1 LRFPAPVCLFDAL
14 ILLIGFTSFILT
26 YSIFQGVAISVS
38 DSTPFFVPL
47 SSSDL
52 PNAAN
57 PDTDPAIAAT
67 REQRSSACHDQS
79 TKGSVQQNELMSAV
93 LDILSDPHLTK
104 VCVCMCVCV
113 CLSVCVSVC
122 VFLCVYLCVYVF
134 LCALQGPTNVCMCV
148 SALNNI
154 GRPACPASH
163 YLWQDCI
170 CNFTSTWQEQGGITF
185 QAVKTVC
192 HTNQRA

>member
-1 LRFPAPVCLFDAL
+1 MGSSFSAALLRFPAPVCLFDAL

-113 CLSVCVSVC
+113 FECVCECVCVLMCVSVC
-122 VFLCVYLCVYVF
+122 VCVFVRSTRAHKCVYVCV
-134 LCALQGPTNVCMCV
+134 CA
-148 SALNNI
+148 
-154 GRPACPASH
+154 
-163 YLWQDCI
+163 
-170 CNFTSTWQEQGGITF
+170 
-185 QAVKTVC
+185 K
-192 HTNQRA
+192 